1 MKLNVGKIPSKAKNL
16 LQEEL
21 KKNKEIHCY
30 GEALEGI
37 DHDIKELELRDQDI
51 NTQALTK
58 MIKYK

>member
-1 MKLNVGKIPSKAKNL
+1 MNAGNMSSKAQNL

-21 KKNKEIHCY
+21 KKNKEIHRY

-37 DHDIKELELRDQDI
+37 DDNIKELELRDQDI